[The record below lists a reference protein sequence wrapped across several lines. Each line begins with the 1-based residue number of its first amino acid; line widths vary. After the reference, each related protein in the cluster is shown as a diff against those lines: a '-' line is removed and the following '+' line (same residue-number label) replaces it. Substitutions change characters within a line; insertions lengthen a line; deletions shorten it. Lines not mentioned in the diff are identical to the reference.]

1 MTSKVATSLTRIA
14 GLVAIATALSKGM
27 GLIRQLLIA
36 DIYGSGEAYSSH
48 NIAYIVPGFLL
59 VLLGGLNGPFHS
71 ATVSVMK
78 KREGQDSTA
87 LVETL
92 STLAAIALGAV
103 ALLLVFAADGLVY
116 VLAPGVSPETRR
128 LAAEQLRIM
137 APLAVL
143 AGQIGIGF
151 GALNAAEHYLLPS
164 LSPLLTNVV
173 VIAALVA
180 FGEVTDPTVLAW
192 GVLVGAIVQW
202 LAQLGLQKR
211 LGLTRFKIRLDWH
224 RPEVKA
230 VVTLVIPAIISSGA
244 IHINVYTDTF
254 FASFVPGNRTI
265 SNLAYAQLLYL
276 TPLGILSN
284 ALLVPLMPLYSSLAM
299 PDRWPE
305 LRQRVRQ
312 GLVVTA
318 LSILP
323 FAMVLAVLAQPVVRL
338 VYQRGA
344 FDSAT
349 TFEVAALLAAYAL
362 GMLFYLG
369 RDVLVRIFYALEDS
383 RTPLKISVVAIV
395 LNAVF
400 DWIGIRLVG
409 APGLPLSTA
418 GVNAVAIVWLGWG
431 LRKHVGTWPWRQTLW
446 DLARLIGCVAIAAVV
461 TWQVQ
466 SSLNGLWLADDFAS
480 SLVKLSLSGG
490 VGISVFAGGTLWM
503 GLPEVQLVVA
513 RIRRLLLRQ

>member
-1 MTSKVATSLTRIA
+1 MSTKVAGSLARIA
-14 GLVAIATALSKGM
+14 GVVFIATALSKGM
-27 GLIRQLLIA
+27 GFGRQLLIA
-36 DIYGSGEAYSSH
+36 KIYGSGEIYSSH

-59 VLLGGLNGPFHS
+59 ILLGGLNGPFHS
-71 ATVSVMK
+71 ATISVMK
-78 KREGQDSTA
+78 KREGQDNAA

-92 STLAAIALGAV
+92 STLSAIVLGAV
-103 ALLLVFAADGLVY
+103 TLVLLLGADGIIYL
-116 VLAPGVSPETRR
+116 LAPGASPETRQ

-143 AGQIGIGF
+143 AGQVGIGF

-164 LSPLLTNVV
+164 LSPLLTNVA
-173 VIAALVA
+173 VIAALIA
-180 FGEVTDPTVLAW
+180 FGEKTNPAVLAW
-192 GVLVGAIVQW
+192 GVLVGALLQW
-202 LAQLGLQKR
+202 GAQLWLQIK
-211 LGLTRFKIRLDWH
+211 LGITQLRARLDWH

-230 VVTLVIPAIISSGA
+230 VIALVIPAVISSGA
-244 IHINVYTDTF
+244 IHINVYTDMF
-254 FASFVPGNRTI
+254 FASFVPNNRTI

-284 ALLVPLMPLYSSLAM
+284 ALLVPLMPYYSSLAV
-299 PDRWPE
+299 PERWPE

-312 GLVVTA
+312 GLVATG

-323 FAMVLAVLAQPVVRL
+323 FAMLLVVLARPAVKL
-338 VYQRGA
+338 VYERGE
-344 FDSAT
+344 FSPDVT
-349 TFEVAALLAAYAL
+349 VEVASLLAAYAV

-418 GVNAVAIVWLGWG
+418 GVNLAAVIWLGVA
-431 LRKHVGTWPWRQTLW
+431 LRKQIGVWPWKQTLW
-446 DLARLIGCVAIAAVV
+446 DLGRLTVLVAIAAVA

-466 SSLNGLWLADDFAS
+466 SILDARWFSDRFSTLA
-480 SLVKLSLSGG
+480 LKLSLSTAVG
-490 VGISVFAGGTLWM
+490 VVAYSAGALLLR
-503 GLPEVQLVVA
+503 LPEVDLVVA
-513 RIRRLLLRQ
+513 RLRRLVLRR